1 MQSHDHHGQDM
12 SHASTSHGG
21 DQHSHGGTGTYIM
34 VFLALCALTT
44 VSIFTTLTWWRE
56 QVPDS
61 VSWAIMMVVSCMKA
75 LLVILFFMHLLWE
88 ANWKWVLTV
97 PAACMSLFLVL
108 MLIPDIGLRTRN
120 YSEERWSAA
129 AYPSPVKVSHAEH
142 TEEDDHKSHHDS
154 AGQWIDGAQGHDSPP
169 SQESGH

>member
-1 MQSHDHHGQDM
+1 MQSHDQHGLDT
-12 SHASTSHGG
+12 SHASSSHEG
-21 DQHSHGGTGTYIM
+21 DHGHGGTGTYIM

-61 VSWAIMMVVSCMKA
+61 VSWTIMMVVSCVKA

-88 ANWKWVLTV
+88 AKWKWVLTV

-142 TEEDDHKSHHDS
+142 TGDADDTHGSHSPSHT
-154 AGQWIDGAQGHDSPP
+154 IDDTQHQESPP
-169 SQESGH
+169 RRESAH